1 MNQLETFI
9 SQFKNKT
16 IGVAVYD
23 LQTQKEILI
32 NADEMMHPASTMKVP
47 VMMEVFRQA
56 YKGFLSLDEQLE
68 IFNSFKSIADGSDFA
83 LEATDDSETTLYKRI
98 GETESIRELI
108 RLMIVRSSNLAS
120 NILLEKVGIARVN
133 AFIKELSIADMAV
146 IRGLEDKKALRLN
159 LNNSA
164 SAHSST
170 SMMRMIAKGKVI
182 SRETCDEM
190 IQIMLG
196 QEFNE
201 SIPAL
206 LPTDVQVAH
215 KTGWSGDF
223 FHDTG
228 IVFPRNRK
236 PYAISLFT
244 HGFPE
249 DKETEAHACMA
260 QVSRIIYE
268 EMFVETMDDRQ

>member
-47 VMMEVFRQA
+47 IMMEVFRQE
-56 YKGFLSLDEQLE
+56 YEGLLSLDEQLE
-68 IFNSFKSIADGSDFA
+68 IFNSFKSIADGSEFA
-83 LEATDDSETTLYKRI
+83 LEAADDSETTLYKRI
-98 GETESIRELI
+98 GETESIRELT

-120 NILLEKVGIARVN
+120 NILLEKVDTARVD
-133 AFIKELSIADMAV
+133 AFIKELGIADMAI
-146 IRGLEDKKALRLN
+146 IRGLEDKKALRMN

-164 SAHSST
+164 SARSST
-170 SMMRMIAKGKVI
+170 TMMRMIAEGKVV
-182 SRETCDEM
+182 SQAVCDEM

-206 LPTDVQVAH
+206 LPTDEKVAH

-228 IVFPRNRK
+228 IVFPPNRK

-244 HGFPE
+244 NGFPE

-260 QVSRIIYE
+260 QISKIIYDE
-268 EMFVETMDDRQ
+268 IL